1 MVIVNTYIL
10 QLNTSQISLNN
21 FKIGRFLDQRLCT
34 FSRQCRTNI
43 KVVTQLN
50 LYPTDRI
57 LNFWYVVYKN
67 VLF

>member
-10 QLNTSQISLNN
+10 HLSTSQISLNN
-21 FKIGRFLDQRLCT
+21 FKIGRFLDQRVCT
-34 FSRQCRTNI
+34 FSRQHRINI

-50 LYPTDRI
+50 LYPTDSI
-57 LNFWYVVYKN
+57 LNVWYVVYKN